1 MYHGCNKSSTFGNVT
16 NELTN
21 RIFVVTISDA
31 IFYSVIFC
39 QCINSLCEND
49 FSFQFRVEIN
59 ANKVFKKL

>member
-1 MYHGCNKSSTFGNVT
+1 MDVINLIYSAM
-16 NELTN
+16 LRTN

-31 IFYSVIFC
+31 IFYSVIFY